1 MIDISDVYLLIG
13 PQLIILVT
21 FKLKMIGFI
30 WCNYVSLL
38 LSINSHFLWLALKA
52 FEIIY
57 VLIAWLILLYI
68 TIISIKYC
76 VKLSTDYSKY
86 KTLNIFENNVIIFY
100 YYYRMMGLCS
110 HFVPPLGVLSRGLFG
125 FIFHLLQN

>member
-1 MIDISDVYLLIG
+1 MIGISDVYLLIG

-21 FKLKMIGFI
+21 SKLKMIGFI

-57 VLIAWLILLYI
+57 VLIA
-68 TIISIKYC
+68 
-76 VKLSTDYSKY
+76 
-86 KTLNIFENNVIIFY
+86 
-100 YYYRMMGLCS
+100 
-110 HFVPPLGVLSRGLFG
+110 
-125 FIFHLLQN
+125 